1 MTFGE
6 AVRSGFDHY
15 VGSTVGP
22 RDPPSGGGSLWRI
35 LVSIAANIIDLA
47 IGAPVFSAIVGLG
60 LLLPG
65 LSVSIREAYDTN
77 RTGWWIL
84 IYLIP
89 LIGLIVLL
97 VFLPPAGRSRR
108 RPVLRRR
115 HASKYGNDQL
125 IDRLTAAAQP
135 GPPQARRAPRKELA
149 ELRLAETRVPPPKA
163 GRWCRPSVAARR

>member
-15 VGSTVGP
+15 VKFDGRASRPAFWWWV
-22 RDPPSGGGSLWRI
+22 LFVI

-47 IGAPVFSAIVGLG
+47 IGTPVFTALVGLG

-65 LSVSIREAYDTN
+65 LSVSIRRLHDTN

-97 VFLPPAGRSRR
+97 VFYLQQGDPGENR
-108 RPVLRRR
+108 
-115 HASKYGNDQL
+115 Y
-125 IDRLTAAAQP
+125 
-135 GPPQARRAPRKELA
+135 GPPPVT
-149 ELRLAETRVPPPKA
+149 ETA
-163 GRWCRPSVAARR
+163 TATTS